1 MTYRIE
7 VDSRPSVKAC
17 YDSMPQKH
25 RTQND
30 RRIGKLRAR
39 GRSTRGVIKLKG
51 SNPPRYR

>member
-17 YDSMPQKH
+17 NDSMPQKL
-25 RTQND
+25 RTQID